1 VGSGLRKFRQTLS
14 RLSKIALDSS
24 CFIYHIEENQKYAEL
39 TKIIFEELLP
49 QNKLKAFASTLIITE
64 ILTKP
69 YLYNRPDLV
78 HDYKD
83 LILNLPNF
91 STFAPEEQIC
101 DGAALIRAKYN
112 FRTPDAIHIAT
123 AIAQK
128 AAAIVGNDKKWEKVK
143 EIKTIILE
151 EFI

>member
-1 VGSGLRKFRQTLS
+1 MGPGLRKFRQTLS

-24 CFIYHIEENQKYAEL
+24 CFIYQIEENQKYVEL
-39 TKIIFEELLP
+39 TKAIFEELLP

-69 YLYNRPDLV
+69 YHHNRQDLV

-91 STFAPEEQIC
+91 STFAPEERIC
-101 DGAALIRAKYN
+101 DDAALIRAKYN
-112 FRTPDAIHIAT
+112 FRTPDAIHLAT
-123 AIAQK
+123 AIVEGATV
-128 AAAIVGNDKKWEKVK
+128 IVGNDKKWKKVK
-143 EIKTIILE
+143 EIKTIVLE
-151 EFI
+151 DFA